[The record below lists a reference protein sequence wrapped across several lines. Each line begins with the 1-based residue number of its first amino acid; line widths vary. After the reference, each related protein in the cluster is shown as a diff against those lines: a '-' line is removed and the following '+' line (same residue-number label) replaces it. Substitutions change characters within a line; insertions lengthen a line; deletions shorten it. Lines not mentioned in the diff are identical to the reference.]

1 MAAVVVAP
9 PPLLPLSTVV
19 PVTSHSPR
27 LPGLT
32 PSLPL
37 TPYHP
42 LHSPLHGL
50 TSSLLPILTVY
61 YITTYLLLPIW
72 SQPAIVGASITYLT
86 LLSTI
91 VLLPIMNTRYI
102 VIYIY
107 SARVALSLL
116 QATFPSCFFS
126 YYMLLYHVSSTWYFM
141 CSIHGAVPC
150 VVQHNYSCTVIQ
162 CSYIIIFTTLSTR
175 VDTIS
180 STQTYS
186 CIYYYIS
193 SYYYFKY
200 S

>member
-1 MAAVVVAP
+1 VAAVVVAP

-61 YITTYLLLPIW
+61 ITTTYLL
-72 SQPAIVGASITYLT
+72 SASYSWGFHYL
-86 LLSTI
+86 LNPLSTI
-91 VLLPIMNTRYI
+91 VLLPIINTRYI

-107 SARVALSLL
+107 TLYIYILCTSCIVTFPGHIPIMLLLLLHGTSCVLYMVSCVQCMVSCVLPMVHHVFSTTIPALLYSVATSLPSLL
-116 QATFPSCFFS
+116 
-126 YYMLLYHVSSTWYFM
+126 
-141 CSIHGAVPC
+141 
-150 VVQHNYSCTVIQ
+150 
-162 CSYIIIFTTLSTR
+162 
-175 VDTIS
+175 
-180 STQTYS
+180 
-186 CIYYYIS
+186 
-193 SYYYFKY
+193 
-200 S
+200 

>member
-1 MAAVVVAP
+1 VAAVVVAP

-107 SARVALSLL
+107 TLLELHCHSSRPHSHHASSL
-116 QATFPSCFFS
+116 TTCYCIMFWVHDTSCAP
-126 YYMLLYHVSSTWYFM
+126 YMVLYHVLFSTTIPALLYSVATSLSS
-141 CSIHGAVPC
+141 
-150 VVQHNYSCTVIQ
+150 
-162 CSYIIIFTTLSTR
+162 LL
-175 VDTIS
+175 
-180 STQTYS
+180 
-186 CIYYYIS
+186 
-193 SYYYFKY
+193 
-200 S
+200 